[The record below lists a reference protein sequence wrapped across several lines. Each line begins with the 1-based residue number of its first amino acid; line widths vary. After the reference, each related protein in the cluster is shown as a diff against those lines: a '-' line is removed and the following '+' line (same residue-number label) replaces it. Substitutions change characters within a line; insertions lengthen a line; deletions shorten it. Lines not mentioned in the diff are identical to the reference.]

1 MRSHV
6 QKSEVAEK
14 LGPLDR
20 PQLQFLGPDYEQA
33 CVEVE
38 VEVSPPWI
46 YKLLG
51 VYISYPL
58 SVSYP
63 LPIHIRTLQETV
75 WCARIGPERE
85 PSVSNYGIL
94 GARGGH
100 LAAPAARP
108 PDGDR

>member
-1 MRSHV
+1 M
-6 QKSEVAEK
+6 
-14 LGPLDR
+14 
-20 PQLQFLGPDYEQA
+20 
-33 CVEVE
+33 E

-108 PDGDR
+108 PDGDSSRLRARLRRVHGTTTDYDQVRTSDSYHVSV